1 MFPAVL
7 VLEYPL
13 LQPWFH
19 ATEPR
24 GASGVLQHPAD
35 PGLALC
41 GCGMLTSPAAQD
53 MPAVL
58 FGEPALAV
66 SRYHPSKV
74 PL

>member
-24 GASGVLQHPAD
+24 GASGVPQHPAD

-41 GCGMLTSPAAQD
+41 GCGVLTSPAAQD
-53 MPAVL
+53 VPAVL
-58 FGEPALAV
+58 DVEHALAI
-66 SRYHPSKV
+66 SRYHLS
-74 PL
+74 